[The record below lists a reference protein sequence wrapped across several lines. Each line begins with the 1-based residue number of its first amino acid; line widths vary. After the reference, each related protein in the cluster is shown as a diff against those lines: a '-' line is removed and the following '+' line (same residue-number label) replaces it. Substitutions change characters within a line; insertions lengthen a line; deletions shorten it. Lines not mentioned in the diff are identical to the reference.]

1 MSVQS
6 REVPA
11 AAIRTRR
18 LPGSSPS
25 VHAVCPLRL
34 SFSGTWALSFHEHCV
49 SFGAP
54 SCRSGS
60 SKYSDVHFISS
71 LTPRAQLVI
80 KWTLPP
86 ECCLAVSSSP
96 SRTSQ
101 PCDRLLHCCSS
112 FSTSCLILQVPLCL
126 AWFSLLK
133 AFARSPCTL
142 PFLFCCSSLPP
153 AELVVH
159 TSVSRGF
166 LNKLCFLTPLQLC
179 SRAVLAHCLKCPFT
193 LPFISLVYLSYQTES
208 CLFIY

>member
-6 REVPA
+6 REMPA

-101 PCDRLLHCCSS
+101 PCDCLLYTAVVASQQVVSS
-112 FSTSCLILQVPLCL
+112 CRFRSAWHGSVCLRPSLGPHVPFHSYSAAPL
-126 AWFSLLK
+126 FHPQSLWSIP
-133 AFARSPCTL
+133 ASPEG
-142 PFLFCCSSLPP
+142 S
-153 AELVVH
+153 
-159 TSVSRGF
+159 
-166 LNKLCFLTPLQLC
+166 
-179 SRAVLAHCLKCPFT
+179 
-193 LPFISLVYLSYQTES
+193 
-208 CLFIY
+208 